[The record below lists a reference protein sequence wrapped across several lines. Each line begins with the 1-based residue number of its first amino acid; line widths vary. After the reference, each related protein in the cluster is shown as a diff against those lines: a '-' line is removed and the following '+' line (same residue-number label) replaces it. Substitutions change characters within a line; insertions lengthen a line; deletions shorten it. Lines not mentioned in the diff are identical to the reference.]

1 MSDVDNLDDLISD
14 DQSYALQLQD
24 LEYMI
29 QLREE
34 ELLEMKATAIKLAE
48 LQSKLDSQ
56 LIAFEHLQNI
66 IGKHQQKE
74 IGFLKREAS
83 MEDEMLQS
91 IEAESSFYQLQ
102 KKLESN
108 EIEINKQMREL
119 KEAVELYHDISDLQ
133 KKNTALESA
142 LEMANLDNQF
152 LKEELEELR
161 NRQPIQIDNSDE
173 TQYDTVFE
181 NK

>member
-1 MSDVDNLDDLISD
+1 MSDVDNIDDLISD
-14 DQSYALQLQD
+14 DKSYALQLQD

-34 ELLEMKATAIKLAE
+34 ELQEMKASVVKLAE
-48 LQSKLDSQ
+48 LQSKIDNQ

-66 IGKHQQKE
+66 IGNHQQKE

-83 MEDEMLQS
+83 MEEEMLQS
-91 IEAESSFYQLQ
+91 IEGESAFYQLQ

-119 KEAVELYHDISDLQ
+119 KEAVELYHEISDLQ
-133 KKNTALESA
+133 KKNTELESA

-161 NRQPIQIDNSDE
+161 NRHPIQFDKNDE
-173 TQYDTVFE
+173 SNDGTAFE
-181 NK
+181 Q

>member
-1 MSDVDNLDDLISD
+1 MSDVDNIDDLISD
-14 DQSYALQLQD
+14 DKSYALQLQD

-34 ELLEMKATAIKLAE
+34 ELMEMKASVVKIAE
-48 LQSKLDSQ
+48 LQSKIDNQ

-66 IGKHQQKE
+66 IGNHQQKE

-91 IEAESSFYQLQ
+91 IEGESAFYQLQ

-119 KEAVELYHDISDLQ
+119 KEAVELYHEISDLQ
-133 KKNTALESA
+133 KKNTELESA

-161 NRQPIQIDNSDE
+161 NLQHLKIDNSDE
-173 TQYDTVFE
+173 SNDGIVFE
-181 NK
+181 DR

>member
-1 MSDVDNLDDLISD
+1 MSDVENNDDLISED
-14 DQSYALQLQD
+14 NSYALQLQD

-34 ELLEMKATAIKLAE
+34 ELMEMKASVIKFAE

-66 IGKHQQKE
+66 IGNHQQKE
-74 IGFLKREAS
+74 VGFLKREAS

-108 EIEINKQMREL
+108 AIEINKQMREL
-119 KEAVELYHDISDLQ
+119 REAVELYHEISDLQ

-142 LEMANLDNQF
+142 LDIANLDNQF

-161 NRQPIQIDNSDE
+161 NRQPIQIDNNNELQD
-173 TQYDTVFE
+173 DTAFE
-181 NK
+181 H

>member
-1 MSDVDNLDDLISD
+1 MSAAENNDDLISD
-14 DQSYALQLQD
+14 DNSYALQLQD

-34 ELLEMKATAIKLAE
+34 ELQEMKASVIKLAE
-48 LQSKLDSQ
+48 LQSKIDNQ

-66 IGKHQQKE
+66 IGNHQQKE

-91 IEAESSFYQLQ
+91 IEGESAFYQLQ

-119 KEAVELYHDISDLQ
+119 KEAVELYHEISDLQ
-133 KKNTALESA
+133 KKNTELESA
-142 LEMANLDNQF
+142 LEIANLDNQF
-152 LKEELEELR
+152 LKEEIEELR
-161 NRQPIQIDNSDE
+161 KRQPIQLDNNVESQDGIP
-173 TQYDTVFE
+173 FE
-181 NK
+181 Q

>member
-1 MSDVDNLDDLISD
+1 MSDVDNIDDLISD
-14 DQSYALQLQD
+14 DKSYALQLQD

-34 ELLEMKATAIKLAE
+34 ELMEMKASVVKLAE
-48 LQSKLDSQ
+48 LQSKIDNQ

-66 IGKHQQKE
+66 IGNHQQKE

-91 IEAESSFYQLQ
+91 IEGESAFYQLQ

-119 KEAVELYHDISDLQ
+119 KEAVELYHEISDLQ
-133 KKNTALESA
+133 KKNTELESA

-161 NRQPIQIDNSDE
+161 NRKHVQIDNNNESQD
-173 TQYDTVFE
+173 DTAFE
-181 NK
+181 H

>member
-1 MSDVDNLDDLISD
+1 MSDAENNDDLISED
-14 DQSYALQLQD
+14 NSYALQLQD

-34 ELLEMKATAIKLAE
+34 ELLEMKASVIKLAE
-48 LQSKLDSQ
+48 LQSKIDNQ

-66 IGKHQQKE
+66 IGNHQQKE

-91 IEAESSFYQLQ
+91 IEGESAFYQLQ

-119 KEAVELYHDISDLQ
+119 KEAVELYHEISDLQ
-133 KKNTALESA
+133 KKNTELESA

-161 NRQPIQIDNSDE
+161 KRQPIQFDNNDE
-173 TQYDTVFE
+173 SQDDITLE
-181 NK
+181 H

>member
-1 MSDVDNLDDLISD
+1 MSDVENNDDLISED
-14 DQSYALQLQD
+14 NSYALQLQD

-34 ELLEMKATAIKLAE
+34 ELMEMKASVIKFAE

-66 IGKHQQKE
+66 IGNHQQKE
-74 IGFLKREAS
+74 VGFLKREAS

-108 EIEINKQMREL
+108 AIEINKQMREL
-119 KEAVELYHDISDLQ
+119 REAVELYHEISDLQ

-142 LEMANLDNQF
+142 LDIANLDNQF

-173 TQYDTVFE
+173 TQDETAFE

>member
-1 MSDVDNLDDLISD
+1 MSDVDNIDDLMSD
-14 DQSYALQLQD
+14 DKSYALQLQD

-34 ELLEMKATAIKLAE
+34 ELMEMKASVIKLAE
-48 LQSKLDSQ
+48 LQSKIDNQ

-66 IGKHQQKE
+66 IGDHQQKE

-91 IEAESSFYQLQ
+91 IEGESAFYQLQ

-119 KEAVELYHDISDLQ
+119 KEAVELYHEISDLQ
-133 KKNTALESA
+133 KKNTELESA

-161 NRQPIQIDNSDE
+161 NRKHVQINNNIESHDDSA
-173 TQYDTVFE
+173 FE
-181 NK
+181 Q

>member
-1 MSDVDNLDDLISD
+1 MSDVENNDDLISED
-14 DQSYALQLQD
+14 NSYALQLQD

-34 ELLEMKATAIKLAE
+34 ELMEMKASVIKFAE

-66 IGKHQQKE
+66 IGNHQQKE
-74 IGFLKREAS
+74 VGFLKREAS

-108 EIEINKQMREL
+108 AIEINKQMREL
-119 KEAVELYHDISDLQ
+119 REAVELYHEISDLQ

-142 LEMANLDNQF
+142 LDIANLDNQF

-173 TQYDTVFE
+173 TQDDTASE

>member
-56 LIAFEHLQNI
+56 LIIL
-66 IGKHQQKE
+66 
-74 IGFLKREAS
+74 
-83 MEDEMLQS
+83 
-91 IEAESSFYQLQ
+91 
-102 KKLESN
+102 
-108 EIEINKQMREL
+108 
-119 KEAVELYHDISDLQ
+119 
-133 KKNTALESA
+133 
-142 LEMANLDNQF
+142 
-152 LKEELEELR
+152 
-161 NRQPIQIDNSDE
+161 
-173 TQYDTVFE
+173 
-181 NK
+181 

>member
-1 MSDVDNLDDLISD
+1 MSDVENNDDLISED
-14 DQSYALQLQD
+14 NSYALQLQD

-34 ELLEMKATAIKLAE
+34 ELMEMKASVIKFAE

-66 IGKHQQKE
+66 IGNHQQKE
-74 IGFLKREAS
+74 VGFLKREAS

-108 EIEINKQMREL
+108 AIEINKQMREL
-119 KEAVELYHDISDLQ
+119 REAVELYHEISDLQ

-142 LEMANLDNQF
+142 LDIANLDNQF

-161 NRQPIQIDNSDE
+161 NRQTIQIDNSDE
-173 TQYDTVFE
+173 MQDDTASE

>member
-1 MSDVDNLDDLISD
+1 MSAAENNDDLISD
-14 DQSYALQLQD
+14 DNSYALQLQD

-34 ELLEMKATAIKLAE
+34 ELQEMKASVIKLAE
-48 LQSKLDSQ
+48 LQSKIDNQ

-66 IGKHQQKE
+66 IGNHQQKE

-91 IEAESSFYQLQ
+91 IEGESAFYQLQ

-119 KEAVELYHDISDLQ
+119 KEAVELYHEISDLH
-133 KKNTALESA
+133 KKNTELESA

-152 LKEELEELR
+152 LKEEIEELR
-161 NRQPIQIDNSDE
+161 KRQPIQIDNNVESQDGIP
-173 TQYDTVFE
+173 FE
-181 NK
+181 Q

>member
-1 MSDVDNLDDLISD
+1 
-14 DQSYALQLQD
+14 
-24 LEYMI
+24 
-29 QLREE
+29 
-34 ELLEMKATAIKLAE
+34 
-48 LQSKLDSQ
+48 
-56 LIAFEHLQNI
+56 
-66 IGKHQQKE
+66 
-74 IGFLKREAS
+74 

-91 IEAESSFYQLQ
+91 IEGESAFYQLQ

-161 NRQPIQIDNSDE
+161 NRKQVQIDNINESQD
-173 TQYDTVFE
+173 DTAF
-181 NK
+181 

>member
-1 MSDVDNLDDLISD
+1 MSDVDNNDDLISED
-14 DQSYALQLQD
+14 NSYALQLQD

-34 ELLEMKATAIKLAE
+34 ELLEMKAHVAKLAE

-56 LIAFEHLQNI
+56 LIDIEHLQNI
-66 IGKHQQKE
+66 IGNHQQKE

-91 IEAESSFYQLQ
+91 IEGESAFYQLQ

-119 KEAVELYHDISDLQ
+119 KEAVELYHEISDLQ
-133 KKNTALESA
+133 KKNTELESA

-161 NRQPIQIDNSDE
+161 NRQPIQFDNNDE
-173 TQYDTVFE
+173 SNDGTAFE
-181 NK
+181 Q

>member
-1 MSDVDNLDDLISD
+1 MSDVDNIDDLMSD
-14 DQSYALQLQD
+14 DKSYALQLQD

-34 ELLEMKATAIKLAE
+34 ELMEMKASVVKIAE
-48 LQSKLDSQ
+48 LQSKIDNQ

-66 IGKHQQKE
+66 IGNHQQKE

-91 IEAESSFYQLQ
+91 IEGESAFYQLQ

-119 KEAVELYHDISDLQ
+119 KEAVELYHEISDLQ
-133 KKNTALESA
+133 KKNTELESA

-161 NRQPIQIDNSDE
+161 NRQPFQFDNNDE
-173 TQYDTVFE
+173 SNDGTAFE
-181 NK
+181 Q

>member
-1 MSDVDNLDDLISD
+1 MSDVDNTNDLISD

-34 ELLEMKATAIKLAE
+34 ELLEMKASVAKLAE

-56 LIAFEHLQNI
+56 LIDIEHMQNI
-66 IGKHQQKE
+66 IGNHQQKE

-91 IEAESSFYQLQ
+91 IEGESAFYQLQ

-161 NRQPIQIDNSDE
+161 NRKHVQIDNINESQD
-173 TQYDTVFE
+173 DTAFE
-181 NK
+181 H

>member
-1 MSDVDNLDDLISD
+1 MSDAENNDLISED
-14 DQSYALQLQD
+14 NSYALQLQD
-24 LEYMI
+24 LKYMI

-34 ELLEMKATAIKLAE
+34 ELLEMKASVIKLAE
-48 LQSKLDSQ
+48 LQSKIDNQ

-66 IGKHQQKE
+66 IGNHQQKE

-91 IEAESSFYQLQ
+91 IEGESAFYQLQ

-119 KEAVELYHDISDLQ
+119 KEAVELYHEISDLQ
-133 KKNTALESA
+133 KKNTELESA

-161 NRQPIQIDNSDE
+161 NRQPIQFDNNVE
-173 TQYDTVFE
+173 TQDDITLE
-181 NK
+181 H

>member
-1 MSDVDNLDDLISD
+1 MSAAENNDDLISD
-14 DQSYALQLQD
+14 DNSYALQLQD

-34 ELLEMKATAIKLAE
+34 ELQEMKASVIKLAE
-48 LQSKLDSQ
+48 LQSKIDNQ

-66 IGKHQQKE
+66 IGNHQQKE

-91 IEAESSFYQLQ
+91 IEGESAFYQLQ

-119 KEAVELYHDISDLQ
+119 KEAVELYHEISDLQ
-133 KKNTALESA
+133 KKNTELESA

-152 LKEELEELR
+152 LKEEIEELR
-161 NRQPIQIDNSDE
+161 KRQPIQLDNNVESQDGIP
-173 TQYDTVFE
+173 FE
-181 NK
+181 Q

>member
-1 MSDVDNLDDLISD
+1 MSEVDNNDELNSD
-14 DQSYALQLQD
+14 DKSYTLQLQD

-34 ELLEMKATAIKLAE
+34 ELMEMKAHVAKLAE

-56 LIAFEHLQNI
+56 LIAIEHMQNI
-66 IGKHQQKE
+66 IGNHQQKE

-91 IEAESSFYQLQ
+91 IEGESAFYQLQ

-119 KEAVELYHDISDLQ
+119 KEAVELYHEISDLQ
-133 KKNTALESA
+133 KKNTELESA
-142 LEMANLDNQF
+142 LDMANLDNQF

-161 NRQPIQIDNSDE
+161 NRKHVQIDNNNESQDN
-173 TQYDTVFE
+173 TAFE
-181 NK
+181 Q

>member
-66 IGKHQQKE
+66 IGNHQQKE

-91 IEAESSFYQLQ
+91 IEAESSFYQLK

-173 TQYDTVFE
+173 TQDDTVFE

>member
-1 MSDVDNLDDLISD
+1 MSDAENNDDLISED
-14 DQSYALQLQD
+14 NSYALQLQD

-34 ELLEMKATAIKLAE
+34 ELLEMKASVIKLAE
-48 LQSKLDSQ
+48 LQSKIDNQ

-66 IGKHQQKE
+66 IGNHQQKE

-83 MEDEMLQS
+83 MEEEMLQS
-91 IEAESSFYQLQ
+91 IEGESAFYQLQ

-119 KEAVELYHDISDLQ
+119 KEAVELYHEISDLQ
-133 KKNTALESA
+133 KKNTELESA

-161 NRQPIQIDNSDE
+161 KIQPIQFDNNEKSNDGIP
-173 TQYDTVFE
+173 FE
-181 NK
+181 Q

>member
-1 MSDVDNLDDLISD
+1 
-14 DQSYALQLQD
+14 
-24 LEYMI
+24 
-29 QLREE
+29 
-34 ELLEMKATAIKLAE
+34 MKATAIKLAE

-66 IGKHQQKE
+66 IGNHQQKE

-91 IEAESSFYQLQ
+91 IEAESSFYQLK

-161 NRQPIQIDNSDE
+161 NRQPIQIDNNNELQD
-173 TQYDTVFE
+173 DTAFE
-181 NK
+181 H

>member
-1 MSDVDNLDDLISD
+1 MSDAENNDDLISED
-14 DQSYALQLQD
+14 NSYALQLQD

-34 ELLEMKATAIKLAE
+34 ELLEMKASVIKLAE
-48 LQSKLDSQ
+48 LQSKIDNQ

-66 IGKHQQKE
+66 IGNHQQKE

-83 MEDEMLQS
+83 MEEEMLQS
-91 IEAESSFYQLQ
+91 IEGESAFYQLQ

-119 KEAVELYHDISDLQ
+119 KEAVELYHEISDLQ
-133 KKNTALESA
+133 KKNTELESA
-142 LEMANLDNQF
+142 LEMANLDNQY

-161 NRQPIQIDNSDE
+161 NRQPIQFDNNDE
-173 TQYDTVFE
+173 SQDDITFE
-181 NK
+181 H

>member
-1 MSDVDNLDDLISD
+1 MSDAENNDDLISD
-14 DQSYALQLQD
+14 NNSYALQLQD

-34 ELLEMKATAIKLAE
+34 ELQEMKANVIKLAE
-48 LQSKLDSQ
+48 LQSKIDNQ

-66 IGKHQQKE
+66 IGKHQQNE

-91 IEAESSFYQLQ
+91 IEGESAFYQLQ

-108 EIEINKQMREL
+108 EIEINKQMWEL
-119 KEAVELYHDISDLQ
+119 KEAVELYHEISDLQ
-133 KKNTALESA
+133 KKNTELESA

-152 LKEELEELR
+152 LKEELEALR
-161 NRQPIQIDNSDE
+161 KRQPIQIDNNDE
-173 TQYDTVFE
+173 SQDGIAFE
-181 NK
+181 QG

>member
-1 MSDVDNLDDLISD
+1 MSDAENNDDLISED
-14 DQSYALQLQD
+14 NSYALQLQD

-34 ELLEMKATAIKLAE
+34 ELLEMKASVNKLAE
-48 LQSKLDSQ
+48 LQSKIDNQ

-66 IGKHQQKE
+66 IGNHQQKE

-91 IEAESSFYQLQ
+91 IEGESAFYQLQ

-119 KEAVELYHDISDLQ
+119 KEAVELYHEISDLQ
-133 KKNTALESA
+133 KKNTELESA
-142 LEMANLDNQF
+142 LEIANLDNQF

-161 NRQPIQIDNSDE
+161 KRQPIQFDNNDE
-173 TQYDTVFE
+173 SKDGITLE
-181 NK
+181 H

>member
-1 MSDVDNLDDLISD
+1 MSDVDNIDDLMSD
-14 DQSYALQLQD
+14 DKSYALQLQD

-34 ELLEMKATAIKLAE
+34 ELMEMKASVIKLAE
-48 LQSKLDSQ
+48 LQSKIDNQ

-66 IGKHQQKE
+66 IGDHQQKE

-91 IEAESSFYQLQ
+91 IEGESAFYQLQ

-119 KEAVELYHDISDLQ
+119 KEAVELYHEISDLQ
-133 KKNTALESA
+133 KKNTELESA
-142 LEMANLDNQF
+142 LEMANLDNQY

-161 NRQPIQIDNSDE
+161 NRQPIQFDNNDE
-173 TQYDTVFE
+173 SNDGTAFE
-181 NK
+181 Q

>member
-34 ELLEMKATAIKLAE
+34 ELMEMKASVIKFAE

-66 IGKHQQKE
+66 IGNHQQKE
-74 IGFLKREAS
+74 VGFLKREAS

-108 EIEINKQMREL
+108 AIEINKQMREL
-119 KEAVELYHDISDLQ
+119 REAVELYHEISDLQ

-142 LEMANLDNQF
+142 LDIANLDNQF

-173 TQYDTVFE
+173 TQDETAFE

>member
-1 MSDVDNLDDLISD
+1 MSDVENIDDLMSED
-14 DQSYALQLQD
+14 NSYALQLQD

-34 ELLEMKATAIKLAE
+34 ELLEMKATVTKLAE

-56 LIAFEHLQNI
+56 LIAIEHLQNI
-66 IGKHQQKE
+66 IGNHQQKE
-74 IGFLKREAS
+74 VGFLKREAS

-91 IEAESSFYQLQ
+91 IEGESAFYQLQ

-161 NRQPIQIDNSDE
+161 NRKPIQFDKNDE
-173 TQYDTVFE
+173 SNDGTAFE
-181 NK
+181 Q

>member
-1 MSDVDNLDDLISD
+1 MSDVDNIDDLMSD
-14 DQSYALQLQD
+14 DKSYALQLQD

-34 ELLEMKATAIKLAE
+34 ELMEMKASVVKLSE
-48 LQSKLDSQ
+48 LQSKIDNQ

-66 IGKHQQKE
+66 IGNHQQKE

-83 MEDEMLQS
+83 MEEEMLQS
-91 IEAESSFYQLQ
+91 IEGESAFYQLQ

-119 KEAVELYHDISDLQ
+119 KEAVELYHEISDLQ
-133 KKNTALESA
+133 KKNTELESA

-161 NRQPIQIDNSDE
+161 NRNHFQIDNINESQD
-173 TQYDTVFE
+173 DTAFE
-181 NK
+181 H

>member
-1 MSDVDNLDDLISD
+1 MSDAENNDDLISED
-14 DQSYALQLQD
+14 NSYALQLQD

-34 ELLEMKATAIKLAE
+34 ELQEMKASVNKLSE
-48 LQSKLDSQ
+48 LQSKIDNQ

-66 IGKHQQKE
+66 IGNHQQKE

-83 MEDEMLQS
+83 MEEEMLQS
-91 IEAESSFYQLQ
+91 IEGESAFYQLQ

-119 KEAVELYHDISDLQ
+119 KEAVELYHEISDLQ
-133 KKNTALESA
+133 KKNTELESA

-161 NRQPIQIDNSDE
+161 NRQPIQFDNNEKSNDGIP
-173 TQYDTVFE
+173 FE
-181 NK
+181 Q